1 MAGALNVQANI
12 LLLGKLHHFLNVRSF
27 GGFERV
33 NRVLSNRA
41 SLLTSIRVSSDASA
55 VREDRRA
62 GVVGPLGET
71 NANWVLRMERG
82 RKPIHQDIVANC
94 LVEVGMVRIAGSTWG
109 NGADEIAIHRLVE
122 CAKLF
127 IRRPA
132 RLARNLDK
140 MLATQVILKS
150 GQNSSL

>member
-1 MAGALNVQANI
+1 MAGAFNVQANI
-12 LLLGKLHHFLNVRSF
+12 LFLGKLHHFLNVRSF

-33 NRVLSNRA
+33 NRVFSNRA
-41 SLLTSIRVSSDASA
+41 SLLASIRITSNTGTI
-55 VREDRRA
+55 REDRRA
-62 GVVGPLGET
+62 GVVGPLGES

-82 RKPIHQDIVANC
+82 RKPVHQDIIAVC
-94 LVEVGMVRIAGSTWG
+94 LVEIGMVRIAGSTWG

-140 MLATQVILKS
+140 MLVT
-150 GQNSSL
+150 